1 MTGVRRRWGHN
12 LGPLVVLGLFI
23 AAWYGL
29 AYSLPRNFAPNTNK
43 PLIIPPPHRLLEDMS
58 PAIWDRLVTAMLI
71 STKTALSG
79 LAISILA
86 GVALGV
92 LMSRRLWLERALWP
106 YLIALQVTP
115 IIALVPLIIK
125 LVGANFGARVLVT
138 VIITFFPIVSNTLFG
153 FRGVPKAMIDLFAM
167 MQATP
172 RQRLFR
178 LEFPAASPAIFAGFR
193 IAAGLAVIGAIVG
206 DFFFTRG
213 EPGLGKLINLF
224 FLNNQSGPMFI
235 TAMAASLLG
244 FMLFALFGLLTRWVI
259 GRWYDESPAR

>member
-1 MTGVRRRWGHN
+1 MAARTRQW
-12 LGPLVVLGLFI
+12 LGPAVVFLLFLGL
-23 AAWYGL
+23 WYLL
-29 AYSLPRNFAPNTNK
+29 AYTLPRNFAPATNK
-43 PLIIPPPHRLLEDMS
+43 PLIIPPPHRLFEDMS
-58 PAIWDRLVTAMLI
+58 PAIWERLLTATWI
-71 STKTALSG
+71 STKTAVSG
-79 LAISILA
+79 LIISMVA
-86 GVALGV
+86 GVALGLV
-92 LMSRRLWLERALWP
+92 MSRRLWLERSLWP

-125 LVGANFGARVLVT
+125 LVGANFAARVLVT

-153 FRGVPKAMIDLFAM
+153 FRSVPRAMLDLFTM
-167 MQATP
+167 MNASP

-178 LEFPAASPAIFAGFR
+178 LEFPSASPHIVAGFR

-244 FMLFALFGLLTRWVI
+244 FMLFACFGLLTRWVI
-259 GRWYDESPAR
+259 APWYDESPTT